1 MPVPKGP
8 RVVPL
13 IWAKTPVAV
22 VQISPFAGVVG
33 AAPGAT
39 FKPAVTVDEARVLIF
54 PVMVPPVLESI
65 PLKVFQSVLE
75 RYPLVVVFAWAIP
88 MLPEVVM
95 VPPVSGALAVMEV
108 ILPLPV
114 PKGPIELPLMRAK
127 RPVVVVQTSPFV
139 GVVGAAPCGRVRPAV
154 VVLEANV
161 FTFPV
166 RVPPARG
173 R

>member
-1 MPVPKGP
+1 
-8 RVVPL
+8 VVPL

-39 FKPAVTVDEARVLIF
+39 FRPAVAVDEARVLIF

-65 PLKVFQSVLE
+65 PLNVFQSVLE
-75 RYPLVVVFAWAIP
+75 RYPLVVVLDWAIP
-88 MLPEVVM
+88 MVPVVVM
-95 VPPVSGALAVMEV
+95 VPPVRGALAVMEV
-108 ILPLPV
+108 MLPLPV
-114 PKGPIELPLMRAK
+114 PNGPNVDPLIWAK
-127 RPVVVVQTSPFV
+127 KPEVVVQISPFA
-139 GVVGAAPCGRVRPAV
+139 GVVGAAPCGRLRPAV